1 MKRLEVFWN
10 RDAVTDTPI
19 AEVFWNRDAVTDTPI
34 AEVFWVVTD
43 EEGRNTG
50 ET

>member
-1 MKRLEVFWN
+1 MKMEVFWN
-10 RDAVTDTPI
+10 RDAVTG
-19 AEVFWNRDAVTDTPI
+19 TPI